1 MSKKLQ
7 QKTLDE
13 LGAKSGRM
21 RDLRVMA
28 GTGSTHAE
36 VFEALGGQRLEMDG
50 PGEESRLEKV
60 FEGMGEGRFLDAFS
74 RADWIVL
81 SGKAGLENLVDWGF
95 ALLEKVLPNAFPR
108 DTRHL
113 LVDLSQ
119 IKKLE
124 GGALARAMEV
134 ARRLQ
139 SHGEVAV
146 GFSETTL
153 NTAVEIIGGAAPSHV
168 GHNLRSVRE
177 HLATGSCGVFSLDGA
192 CGFATGKD
200 MLTQDFKNEGAV
212 KDKDPSKMAD
222 VFFTAHSVAGLLG
235 MQHECRLPIA
245 VAAAECQLSTK
256 ANPSWVEIDACIRQK
271 LQENG

>member
-13 LGAKSGRM
+13 LGTKSGRM

-28 GTGSTHAE
+28 GAGSTHAA

-81 SGKAGLENLVDWGF
+81 SGKAGLENLIDWGF

-108 DTRHL
+108 DTRHV

-146 GFSETTL
+146 GFSETIL
-153 NTAVEIIGGAAPSHV
+153 NTATEIIGGTASSHV
-168 GHNLRSVRE
+168 AHNLRKVRE
-177 HLATGSCGVFSLDGA
+177 HLDVGSCGVFSLDGT

-200 MLTQDFKNEGAV
+200 TLTQDFKNDGTM
-212 KDKDPSKMAD
+212 KNSSKVTD
-222 VFFTAHSVAGLLG
+222 VFFTAYSAAGLLG
-235 MQHECRLPIA
+235 IQHECRLPIA

>member
-13 LGAKSGRM
+13 LGMKSGRM

-36 VFEALGGQRLEMDG
+36 VFEALGGQRLDMGG
-50 PGEESRLEKV
+50 PGKESRLEKV

-153 NTAVEIIGGAAPSHV
+153 NNAVEIIGGAASSHV

-177 HLATGSCGVFSLDGA
+177 HLGTGSCGVFSLDGT

-212 KDKDPSKMAD
+212 KNLGKIAD

-235 MQHECRLPIA
+235 IQHEYRLPIA
-245 VAAAECQLSTK
+245 VAAAECQLFTK
-256 ANPSWVEIDACIRQK
+256 SNPSWVEIDACIRQK
-271 LQENG
+271 LKENG

>member
-7 QKTLDE
+7 EKTLDE
-13 LGAKSGRM
+13 LGMKSGRM
-21 RDLRVMA
+21 RDLRVMT
-28 GTGSTHAE
+28 GTGSTHAK

-50 PGEESRLEKV
+50 PGKESRLEKV

-81 SGKAGLENLVDWGF
+81 SGKDGLENLVDWGL

-108 DTRHL
+108 ETRHL
-113 LVDLSQ
+113 LVDLCG
-119 IKKLE
+119 IKKLQ

-153 NTAVEIIGGAAPSHV
+153 DTAVEIMGGAASSHLV
-168 GHNLRSVRE
+168 HNLRNVRE
-177 HLATGSCGVFSLDGA
+177 HLGTGSCGVFSVDGT

-200 MLTQDFKNEGAV
+200 TLTQDFKNEGTV
-212 KDKDPSKMAD
+212 KNPGKMAD
-222 VFFTAHSVAGLLG
+222 IFFTAHSVAGLLG
-235 MQHECRLPIA
+235 IQHECRLPIA
-245 VAAAECQLSTK
+245 VAATECQLSTK
-256 ANPSWVEIDACIRQK
+256 SNPSWVEIDSCIRQK